1 MGRKHWYERER
12 QEPRGGTR
20 ELFRVGEGRPLGREK
35 TEKEGREDRQTDR
48 QAKEWWARKGGDKEQ
63 RGRVKE

>member
-35 TEKEGREDRQTDR
+35 TEKEGREDRQTG
-48 QAKEWWARKGGDKEQ
+48 KGVWARKGGDKS
-63 RGRVKE
+63 RGGE